1 MLKQFIRSCILFTV
15 LMALSSFAAYAE
27 PIDADKVVFGT
38 FLNTFNLTEQN
49 VEYVNNKLDGTMT
62 MQELSTVG
70 TLKIS
75 NGFSRQVFSTF
86 ASDKSIV
93 GQGQPGSVV
102 GLMVY
107 TVNGNKQKVIESHA
121 VKTLGASGMFSET
134 INYAPSRTQ
143 YLVIAVKDNN
153 GITRR
158 IFEITTKAMETKLK
172 LENIEI
178 RFVSEE
184 KQSNTSVESMYD
196 WLKLKSNIEF

>member
-1 MLKQFIRSCILFTV
+1 MLKQFIKSCILFTV
-15 LMALSSFAAYAE
+15 LMALSTFVAYAE
-27 PIDADKVVFGT
+27 PIEADKAVFNT
-38 FLNTFNLTEQN
+38 YLNTFNLTEQN
-49 VEYVNNKLDGTMT
+49 IEYANNKLDSGMT
-62 MQELSTVG
+62 SQELSTVG

-93 GQGQPGSVV
+93 GQGQAGSVV

-107 TVNGNKQKVIESHA
+107 TVNSNQQKVIQSHA
-121 VKTLGASGMFSET
+121 IKTLGASGMFSET
-134 INYAPSRTQ
+134 INYAPSRIQ
-143 YLVIAVKDNN
+143 YLVIAVKDNT
-153 GITRR
+153 GVTRR

-184 KQSNTSVESMYD
+184 KQVNTSVESMYD
-196 WLKLKSNIEF
+196 WLRLKSNIAF

>member
-1 MLKQFIRSCILFTV
+1 MLKQFIKGCILFSL
-15 LMALSSFAAYAE
+15 LMVLSSIAAYAE
-27 PIDADKVVFGT
+27 PIEADEAVFNT

-49 VEYVNNKLDGTMT
+49 IEYANNKLDSEMT
-62 MQELSTVG
+62 TQALSTVG

-107 TVNGNKQKVIESHA
+107 TVNGSQQKVIESHA

-134 INYAPSRTQ
+134 IKYAPSRTQ
-143 YLVIAVKDNN
+143 YLVIAVKDNT

-184 KQSNTSVESMYD
+184 KQENTSVESMYD
-196 WLKLKSNIEF
+196 WLRLKSNIAF